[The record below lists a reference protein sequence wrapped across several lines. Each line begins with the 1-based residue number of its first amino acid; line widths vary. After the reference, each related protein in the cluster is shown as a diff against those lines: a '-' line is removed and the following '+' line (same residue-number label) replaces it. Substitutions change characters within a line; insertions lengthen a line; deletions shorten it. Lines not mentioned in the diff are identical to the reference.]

1 MVQSKINKKSVFVEH
16 KLQGRSKL
24 AFEWLNDNNNRI
36 LDAGCSYGYMTCH
49 YAKKSNETYG
59 IDINN
64 EHIEQAKILY
74 PQHDFRVD
82 YLENL
87 SFEDNFFDSIV
98 FTDVLEHTQDKVKSL
113 SELYRVLKPGGEI
126 IISTPHKS
134 LFGFLDPY
142 NYGYYLQK
150 YLSPLYKS
158 LYKVIRLI
166 KEGKLPSTFNP
177 VHKEKHFHYNLAE
190 LKEMLN
196 KSDFGSNYQIV
207 RIKRSGLLLEPIALN
222 MDVLSGITLKG
233 KLHHLFNLPF
243 KALGHADYAISYG
256 CLAYNIAIK
265 VKKLK

>member
-1 MVQSKINKKSVFVEH
+1 MVQTKINKKNVFVEH

-24 AFEWLNDNNNRI
+24 AYNWLKKDNQRL

-49 YAKKSNETYG
+49 YAKKAEDTWG
-59 IDINN
+59 IDINE
-64 EHIEQAKILY
+64 EHIAQANEMY
-74 PQHDFRVD
+74 PEHNFRVE

-98 FTDVLEHTQDKVKSL
+98 FTDVLEHTQDKIKSL

-142 NYGYYLQK
+142 NYGFFLQE
-150 YLSPLYKS
+150 YMMPLYKL
-158 LYKVIRLI
+158 LYKSVRLI
-166 KEGKLPSTFNP
+166 KEGKIPQELNSA
-177 VHKEKHFHYNLAE
+177 HKERHFHYSLAD
-190 LKEMLN
+190 LKNMLD
-196 KSDFGSNYQIV
+196 KSDFGGNYEIIQK
-207 RIKRSGLLLEPIALN
+207 KRSGLLLEPIALN
-222 MDVLSGITLKG
+222 MDVFSRVLLKG
-233 KLHHLFNLPF
+233 KTHHIFNIPF

-265 VKKLK
+265 VVKKA